1 MSDATTLP
9 LFPLNSTL
17 LPGGWLDLR
26 IFETRYLD
34 LIGECSRRGEGFGVV
49 PIREGNDTDP
59 ACLIHE
65 VGCEARI
72 VDFSTLPD
80 GLLGIRVEGA
90 RRFRIRHDFVT
101 ERGLRT
107 AEIAWLA
114 APPILPV
121 PSEFA
126 VLVTILE
133 RLAEHGDSQLAAADK
148 ARFDDAD
155 WVSWRVIERL
165 PLEMDE
171 KLRALTQDDPLSRLQ
186 WIIEQLPRFQ
196 AE

>member
-1 MSDATTLP
+1 MSPASLP
-9 LFPLNSTL
+9 LFPLNSVL

-34 LIGECSRRGEGFGVV
+34 LVRDSARSGRGFGIVLIRDGQESGV
-49 PIREGNDTDP
+49 PAAICD
-59 ACLIHE
+59 

-72 VDFSTLPD
+72 IDFSTLPD

-90 RRFRIRHDFVT
+90 RRFRVFESRV
-101 ERGLRT
+101 EKNGLRV
-107 AEIAWLA
+107 AEVHLQEPA
-114 APPILPV
+114 AALPV
-121 PSEFA
+121 PSEYA

-133 RLAEHGDSQLAAADK
+133 RLAEHGDSQLAAAAK
-148 ARFDDAD
+148 AHFDDAD

-165 PLEMDE
+165 PLDNVE
-171 KLRALTQDDPLSRLQ
+171 KQQALELDSASQRLQ

-196 AE
+196 SN

>member
-1 MSDATTLP
+1 MSTGSLP
-9 LFPLNSTL
+9 LFPLNSVL
-17 LPGGWLDLR
+17 LPGAWLDLR

-34 LIGECSRRGEGFGVV
+34 LIRDCSRHGTSFGVV
-49 PIREGNDTDP
+49 LIREGRDTD
-59 ACLIHE
+59 ATNDIHAI
-65 VGCEARI
+65 GCEARI
-72 VDFSTLPD
+72 IDFSTLPD

-90 RRFRIRHDFVT
+90 RRFRIRDSHVAGN
-101 ERGLRT
+101 GLRV
-107 AEIAWLA
+107 ANVDWLPQVDA
-114 APPILPV
+114 SPV

-133 RLAEHGDSQLAAADK
+133 RLAEHGDSQLGAADK

-155 WVSWRVIERL
+155 WVSWRVVERL
-165 PLEMDE
+165 PLELPEKQQALEQDE
-171 KLRALTQDDPLSRLQ
+171 PLQRLQ